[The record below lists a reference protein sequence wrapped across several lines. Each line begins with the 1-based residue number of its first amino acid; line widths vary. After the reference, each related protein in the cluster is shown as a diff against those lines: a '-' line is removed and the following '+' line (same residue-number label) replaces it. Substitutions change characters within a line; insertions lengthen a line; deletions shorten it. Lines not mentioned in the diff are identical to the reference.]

1 MHNFLGFTEN
11 TLIDRFFTNFY
22 WFSYYLSNRLSLH
35 GGIFYRWCIHLCMS
49 LFPSAHLPVYPPFFP
64 YHEISGTIYFSYQ
77 HIYYYIGRWAKIGQ
91 KSPNQING
99 SIWQVS
105 YSFSEKKFHW
115 QPYWCLSKSG
125 ICPDMFN
132 WTKWRLR

>member
-64 YHEISGTIYFSYQ
+64 YHEISGTTYFSYQ

-115 QPYWCLSKSG
+115 EPYWWLSKSS